1 MSDSQKQQKD
11 LKAPSSKEE
20 ASKNLQKLTFIEEDD
35 EFEEFPT
42 QEWQQ
47 QSNGKNEVE
56 QLSIWNNDWD
66 DDEVEDDFTVQL
78 RSEISKVKAK

>member
-11 LKAPSSKEE
+11 LKAPASKEE